1 VTLTRQKF
9 EEMIRPLVQRSIV
22 LIDELLERTAYPI
35 ETIDNILLVG
45 DSSCIPL
52 VRTMLSERY
61 GKDKILSSEKP
72 MFAIAEGAAILSY
85 TLFKDSAYFNNRLI
99 KKNTRCIIR
108 SIATQYFSPNSLL
121 TTRN

>member
-1 VTLTRQKF
+1 MTLTRQKF

-72 MFAIAEGAAILSY
+72 MFAIAESAAILSY

-99 KKNTRCIIR
+99 KKNTR
-108 SIATQYFSPNSLL
+108 NKKD
-121 TTRN
+121 